1 MSSDV
6 PLCKMS
12 RRMVFIGLPST
23 WNDFRFGSVPND
35 AGSPDKSLLDKS
47 KRSNVDKLMIES
59 GRLFIFKKV
68 QLFNNN
74 DIQLYKIS

>member
-1 MSSDV
+1 
-6 PLCKMS
+6 
-12 RRMVFIGLPST
+12 MVFIGLPST

-59 GRLFIFKKV
+59 GRLFI
-68 QLFNNN
+68 
-74 DIQLYKIS
+74 